1 MIQKLLRQRRIHFVK
16 ECSCRHLYQSYVKN
30 RYMNQ
35 EYRNEFEVDRI
46 WDQITYDFLEILIDK
61 AKQNPELRKSVLQI
75 LIGRA
80 EEISEV
86 LDSYD
91 MQDERQRILEAMKG
105 LYDDRKKTQQQIL
118 TRFID
123 GKKER
128 EFEFMELMVE
138 MMDAAEE
145 RRARSK

>member
-1 MIQKLLRQRRIHFVK
+1 
-16 ECSCRHLYQSYVKN
+16 
-30 RYMNQ
+30 MNQ